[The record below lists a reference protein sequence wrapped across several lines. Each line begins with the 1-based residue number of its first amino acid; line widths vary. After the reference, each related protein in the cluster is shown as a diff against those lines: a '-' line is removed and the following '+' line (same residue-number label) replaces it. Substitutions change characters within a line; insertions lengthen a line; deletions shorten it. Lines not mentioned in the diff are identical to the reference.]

1 MRATHK
7 SLFYCFIHS
16 KNINVKKKAIFKQL
30 VPISF
35 KGSVLKWMMLL
46 TSAAHLKVNL
56 HFRQLAAAFCQRYL
70 SGEGILHNA
79 FPSVTQIV
87 PVSF

>member
-1 MRATHK
+1 MRHTNH
-7 SLFYCFIHS
+7 SFIHS

-87 PVSF
+87 PASF